1 MRLASP
7 AAATSR
13 SVSASNPGSPRP
25 SEPTGASEAYN
36 ASSDLSSRVAALQ
49 WWHHIELAQGIVTP
63 GTLNKAHQ
71 DWVTENLPARFDG
84 LSVLDV
90 GAWDGYYSFLVEE
103 RGARRVLAIDNLQN
117 ADAHRFG
124 TAPFELARVARGSKV
139 EYRVHDITKD
149 GGLNEAFDCVLFLGV
164 YYHLPNPWLALATI
178 RRLLSPRG
186 FVLLEG
192 LLLPGSKSIMR
203 FFESPELEA
212 TTSCAATERGLA
224 FMARTC
230 GFDTVERVARHAGM
244 GSVPFALWR
253 YLPSTMKAGGGLS
266 DRSIA
271 SRLVRHS
278 RLSDGAWPRILL
290 RLTPRPDP

>member
-1 MRLASP
+1 M
-7 AAATSR
+7 
-13 SVSASNPGSPRP
+13 SASNLGLPRP
-25 SEPTGASEAYN
+25 SAPTGSSEPDN
-36 ASSDLSSRVAALQ
+36 TSSVLSSRVAALQ
-49 WWHHIELAQGIVTP
+49 WWHHIELAKGIVTP
-63 GTLNKAHQ
+63 GILNKAHQ
-71 DWVTENLPARFDG
+71 DWVTDNLPARFDG

-117 ADAHRFG
+117 SDAHRSG
-124 TAPFELARVARGSKV
+124 TAPFELARAARGSKV

-149 GGLNEAFDCVLFLGV
+149 GGINEAFDCVLFLGV
-164 YYHLPNPWLALATI
+164 YYHLPDPWVALAAI

-192 LLLPGSKSIMR
+192 LLLPGRKSIMR
-203 FFESPELEA
+203 FFHSPELEE

-224 FMARTC
+224 FLARAC
-230 GFDTVERVARHAGM
+230 GFDTAETVARHAGL

-253 YLPSTMKAGGGLS
+253 YLPPKMKAGGGLS
-266 DRSIA
+266 DRSITA
-271 SRLVRHS
+271 RLLRRS

-290 RLTPRPDP
+290 RLRPRPNP